1 MRLLTEDLELATGAV
16 EDAVRYVIG
25 ERLRLRRDARNI
37 SSDKGFKTSAPY
49 RTPYAPST
57 GALRRT
63 ERQIFMTDETT
74 ENATSLDGVFEL
86 LSNHGYDITTESDSV
101 LRVREIESGIVIR
114 CVLEDNILFNSVTC
128 MSVSAD
134 FLTPDVLRAMLASDN
149 GISTSNF
156 QLYERQDGK
165 VALTLNNFCK
175 LLAMGADDADDI
187 LSCLEFL
194 EIDVLTAHN
203 MIGKLG

>member
-1 MRLLTEDLELATGAV
+1 MGRSSGWVGLLEFC
-16 EDAVRYVIG
+16 I
-25 ERLRLRRDARNI
+25 
-37 SSDKGFKTSAPY
+37 
-49 RTPYAPST
+49 
-57 GALRRT
+57 ALRRT
-63 ERQIFMTDETT
+63 ERQVLMADETT
-74 ENATSLDGVFEL
+74 ENAISLDGVFEL
-86 LSNHGYDITTESDSV
+86 LSDHGYDITTESDSV
-101 LRVREIESGIVIR
+101 LRVLEIESGIVIR
-114 CVLEDNILFNSVTC
+114 CVLEDNILYNSVTC

-134 FLTPDVLRAMLASDN
+134 SLTSDVLRAMLASDN

-165 VALTLNNFCK
+165 VAITLNNFCK